1 MKVRITKP
9 DATLFEGEA
18 KQLHLPGVG
27 GRFEMLENHAPII
40 SALTQGALRLV
51 TPEGEEKVF
60 DIRGGVIKGQR
71 NDILILVQ

>member
-51 TPEGEEKVF
+51 TPEGEEKVI

>member
-60 DIRGGVIKGQR
+60 NIRGGVIKGQR

>member
-9 DATLFEGEA
+9 DATLFEGDA